1 MVVALRGYG
10 DAVETSRRAAEL
22 DAALR
27 SLADPAAA
35 VGMERFF
42 KTGPGGYGEG
52 DRFLGLTVPQVK
64 ATLRPFRALPPAEL
78 ETLLD
83 SPWHEV
89 RTAALEIMAH
99 QARAARTPD
108 ERRRE
113 LVELY
118 LRRHDR
124 IDNWDLVDRGARDVV
139 GRWLLAHPDG
149 GATLD
154 RLAASSSLWERR
166 TAMVATMAYS
176 DAGRVDEVLRVAA
189 LLVDDPHDLL
199 HKAVGWLL
207 RCAGDV
213 DPAALLGFLDAHAA
227 TMPRTA
233 LRYALEHQADDVR
246 RHYLGLRVSRRAVPP
261 GRPPGAPRPVP
272 TPSASRR
279 ASASPR
285 RPSR

>member
-10 DAVETSRRAAEL
+10 DAVETSRTAADL

-213 DPAALLGFLDAHAA
+213 EPRALLGFLDAHAA

-246 RHYLGLRVSRRAVPP
+246 RHYLGLRARAA
-261 GRPPGAPRPVP
+261 GR
-272 TPSASRR
+272 
-279 ASASPR
+279 
-285 RPSR
+285 

>member
-1 MVVALRGYG
+1 MTRV
-10 DAVETSRRAAEL
+10 DTTPTAADL

-27 SLADPAAA
+27 AQADPAAA

-64 ATLRPFRALPPAEL
+64 AALRPFRALPPGEL

-99 QARAARTPD
+99 QARAARTPED
-108 ERRRE
+108 RRRE
-113 LVELY
+113 LHELY

-154 RLAASSSLWERR
+154 RLAASPTLWERR

-213 DPAALLGFLDAHAA
+213 EPAALLGFLDAHAA

-233 LRYALEHQADDVR
+233 LRYALEHQPDDVR
-246 RHYLGLRVSRRAVPP
+246 RHYLGLRARTR
-261 GRPPGAPRPVP
+261 
-272 TPSASRR
+272 
-279 ASASPR
+279 
-285 RPSR
+285 

>member
-1 MVVALRGYG
+1 M
-10 DAVETSRRAAEL
+10 DAPGRAAPVDGPLTAADL
-22 DAALR
+22 DAALHA
-27 SLADPAAA
+27 LADPAAA
-35 VGMERFF
+35 AGMEQYF
-42 KTGPGGYGEG
+42 KVGPGGYGEG
-52 DRFLGLTVPQVK
+52 DRFLGVTVPRVR
-64 ATLRPFRALPPAEL
+64 AALRPFRALPPDQL

-89 RTAALEIMAH
+89 RTAALEVMAH

-108 ERRRE
+108 DRR
-113 LVELY
+113 LALFDLY

-124 IDNWDLVDRGARDVV
+124 INNWDLVDRAARDVV
-139 GRWLLAHPDG
+139 GRWLLSHPDG

-154 RLAASSSLWERR
+154 RLAASPSLWERR

-213 DPAALLGFLDAHAA
+213 QPAALLGFLDAHAA

-246 RHYLGLRVSRRAVPP
+246 RHYLGLRARAA
-261 GRPPGAPRPVP
+261 GD
-272 TPSASRR
+272 
-279 ASASPR
+279 
-285 RPSR
+285 